1 MTLQPGTED
10 ERMRLPEER
19 SERNDGRNA
28 ERRDA
33 KPNVGERSGA
43 FDANAD
49 GRNRYRRRRF
59 KGRPG
64 DSASSE
70 RRSERNENK
79 DENGKIERFE
89 RGNRFSG
96 NRRPFERNGRDGAV
110 ERNGEN
116 RERLGQDFGASAA
129 RFAQIDEE
137 RLLEKLKATT
147 PTVALTLEPRPVD
160 WAAIEEIFAEW
171 VEPMKTSPQNAD
183 HHAEGDVWTHTKMVC
198 ETLIELPEW
207 GTLTPTRRALTFLA
221 ALWHDVGKPRC
232 VRYRNGRV
240 TTPKHGPKG
249 AGIAR
254 RLLIEKCGYDGDA
267 DLVEF
272 REQICCLVENHTKP
286 RCFRDFYCKNEELE
300 RVASRTSCDWL
311 ALISEADVKGRLGV
325 SPGSRLA
332 KIEFFR
338 RFARR
343 RRVSDGGAT
352 E

>member
-1 MTLQPGTED
+1 
-10 ERMRLPEER
+10 MRLPEER

-33 KPNVGERSGA
+33 KPNAGERSGA
-43 FDANAD
+43 FEANAD

-59 KGRPG
+59 KGR
-64 DSASSE
+64 DDAASGE
-70 RRSERNENK
+70 RRGARDGNK
-79 DENGKIERFE
+79 GEAGKNERFE
-89 RGNRFSG
+89 RGNRSSG
-96 NRRPFERNGRDGAV
+96 NRRGPERGGRDGRV
-110 ERNGEN
+110 EKNEGN
-116 RERLGQDFGASAA
+116 RDRFGQDFGASAA

-137 RLLEKLKATT
+137 RLLKKLKAKT
-147 PTVALTLEPRPVD
+147 PSAALLLEARPVD
-160 WAAIEEIFAEW
+160 WSALETVFAEW
-171 VEPMKTSPQNAD
+171 VEPMKTSPQNVD

-198 ETLIELPEW
+198 ETLIGLPEW

-249 AGIAR
+249 ASIAR
-254 RLLIEKCGYDGDA
+254 RLLIEKCGYDGDS

-272 REQICCLVENHTKP
+272 REQICALVENHTKP

-343 RRVSDGGAT
+343 RLSNGGAT

>member
-1 MTLQPGTED
+1 
-10 ERMRLPEER
+10 MRLPEER

-33 KPNVGERSGA
+33 KPNGGERSGA

-49 GRNRYRRRRF
+49 GRNRFRRRRF
-59 KGRPG
+59 KGR
-64 DSASSE
+64 DAATNE
-70 RRSERNENK
+70 RRGTRDGNK
-79 DENGKIERFE
+79 GEIGKNERFE
-89 RGNRFSG
+89 RGNRPSG
-96 NRRPFERNGRDGAV
+96 NRRPFERNERSGKVEKNGPNRDGLS
-110 ERNGEN
+110 R
-116 RERLGQDFGASAA
+116 DFGASAA
-129 RFAQIDEE
+129 RFAQVDES
-137 RLLEKLKATT
+137 RLLEKLTAKT
-147 PTVALTLEPRPVD
+147 PAAALVLEARPIDWKTV
-160 WAAIEEIFAEW
+160 EEIFAEW
-171 VEPMKTSPQNAD
+171 VEPMKTSPQNSD

-207 GTLTPTRRALTFLA
+207 STLTPTRRALTFLA

-249 AGIAR
+249 ASIAR

-300 RVASRTSCDWL
+300 RVASRTSCNWL

-332 KIEFFR
+332 KIDFFR

-343 RRVSDGGAT
+343 RSTNDGDGIREKSAD

>member
-1 MTLQPGTED
+1 M
-10 ERMRLPEER
+10 
-19 SERNDGRNA
+19 
-28 ERRDA
+28 
-33 KPNVGERSGA
+33 
-43 FDANAD
+43 
-49 GRNRYRRRRF
+49 
-59 KGRPG
+59 
-64 DSASSE
+64 
-70 RRSERNENK
+70 
-79 DENGKIERFE
+79 
-89 RGNRFSG
+89 
-96 NRRPFERNGRDGAV
+96 
-110 ERNGEN
+110 
-116 RERLGQDFGASAA
+116 GQDFGASAA

-343 RRVSDGGAT
+343 RRASDGGAT

>member
-1 MTLQPGTED
+1 LTLQPGTED

-33 KPNVGERSGA
+33 ANGGERPDA

-49 GRNRYRRRRF
+49 GRNRFRRRRF
-59 KGRPG
+59 KERGG

-70 RRSERNENK
+70 RRGERN
-79 DENGKIERFE
+79 GKRNEIGKNDRFE

-96 NRRPFERNGRDGAV
+96 NRRAFERGGRDG
-110 ERNGEN
+110 EGESSGDN
-116 RERLGQDFGASAA
+116 RDAFSRDFGASAA
-129 RFAQIDEE
+129 RFAQIDEN
-137 RLLEKLKATT
+137 RLLTKLKEKT
-147 PTVALTLEPRPVD
+147 PAAALVLEPRPVD
-160 WAAIEEIFAEW
+160 WAAVEAIFAEW
-171 VEPMKTSPQNAD
+171 VEPMKASPQNVD

-343 RRVSDGGAT
+343 RRASDGGAS

>member
-33 KPNVGERSGA
+33 KPNGGERSAA

-59 KGRPG
+59 KER
-64 DSASSE
+64 DAASDE
-70 RRSERNENK
+70 RRGSRDANK
-79 DENGKIERFE
+79 GEVGKNERFE
-89 RGNRFSG
+89 RGNRASG
-96 NRRPFERNGRDGAV
+96 NRRGPERGGRDGRV
-110 ERNGEN
+110 EKNEGN
-116 RERLGQDFGASAA
+116 RDRWGQDCGASAT
-129 RFAQIDEE
+129 RFAQIDEN
-137 RLLEKLKATT
+137 RLLAKLKEKT
-147 PTVALTLEPRPVD
+147 PSVVLTLEPRPVD
-160 WAAIEEIFAEW
+160 WAAVEEIFAEW
-171 VEPMKTSPQNAD
+171 VEPMKASPQNAD

-207 GTLTPTRRALTFLA
+207 GTLAPTRRALTFLA

-343 RRVSDGGAT
+343 RLASDDGAT

>member
-1 MTLQPGTED
+1 
-10 ERMRLPEER
+10 MRLPEER

-33 KPNVGERSGA
+33 KPNGGERSA
-43 FDANAD
+43 ALDANAD

-59 KGRPG
+59 KER
-64 DSASSE
+64 SADAASGE
-70 RRSERNENK
+70 RRDERDGNKSETGKK
-79 DENGKIERFE
+79 DRFE
-89 RGNRFSG
+89 RGNRPSG
-96 NRRPFERNGRDGAV
+96 NRRPFERGGRDGRG
-110 ERNGEN
+110 EKNGGN
-116 RERLGQDFGASAA
+116 RDRFGQDFGASAA

-137 RLLEKLKATT
+137 RLLEKLKEKT
-147 PTVALTLEPRPVD
+147 PAAALVLEARSVD
-160 WAAIEEIFAEW
+160 WAAVEEIFAEW
-171 VEPMKTSPQNAD
+171 VEPMKASPQNSD

-198 ETLIELPEW
+198 ETLIGLPEW
-207 GTLTPTRRALTFLA
+207 GTLTATRRALTFLA

-267 DLVEF
+267 DLIEF

-343 RRVSDGGAT
+343 RRAFDGGAS

>member
-1 MTLQPGTED
+1 
-10 ERMRLPEER
+10 MRLPEER

-33 KPNVGERSGA
+33 ANGGERPGA
-43 FDANAD
+43 FGANAD

-59 KGRPG
+59 KGRDAAPAG
-64 DSASSE
+64 E
-70 RRSERNENK
+70 RRGERGGNK
-79 DENGKIERFE
+79 GETGKNVRFE
-89 RGNRFSG
+89 RGNRPVG
-96 NRRPFERNGRDGAV
+96 NRRSFERNERNGRD
-110 ERNGEN
+110 EKNGG
-116 RERLGQDFGASAA
+116 RRDRLGQEFGASAA
-129 RFAQIDEE
+129 RFAQIDEA
-137 RLLEKLKATT
+137 RLLEKLKAKI
-147 PTVALTLEPRPVD
+147 PAAALVLEARPID
-160 WAAIEEIFAEW
+160 WTALEEIFAEW
-171 VEPMKTSPQNAD
+171 VEPMKASPQNAD

-198 ETLIELPEW
+198 ETLIGLPEW

-254 RLLIEKCGYDGDA
+254 RLLSEKCGCDGDA
-267 DLVEF
+267 DLIEF
-272 REQICCLVENHTKP
+272 REQVCSLVENHTKP

-343 RRVSDGGAT
+343 RLANGGAN

>member
-10 ERMRLPEER
+10 ERMRFPEER
-19 SERNDGRNA
+19 SERNDERNA
-28 ERRDA
+28 DRRDA
-33 KPNVGERSGA
+33 TNGGERGERG
-43 FDANAD
+43 ANAD
-49 GRNRYRRRRF
+49 GRNRFRRRRF
-59 KGRPG
+59 KGRSG
-64 DSASSE
+64 DVAACE
-70 RRSERNENK
+70 RRGER
-79 DENGKIERFE
+79 DGRRGENGGGDKTE
-89 RGNRFSG
+89 RGNCSQN
-96 NRRPFERNGRDGAV
+96 NRRAGERDERAERNAWRRD
-110 ERNGEN
+110 
-116 RERLGQDFGASAA
+116 RLGQDFGASAA
-129 RFAQIDEE
+129 RFAQIDEG
-137 RLLEKLKATT
+137 RLLEKLKAKT
-147 PTVALTLEPRPVD
+147 PEAALVLEARSID
-160 WAAIEEIFAEW
+160 WAGVEEIFAEW
-171 VEPMKTSPQNAD
+171 VEPMKASPQNAD

-249 AGIAR
+249 ASIAR

-343 RRVSDGGAT
+343 RPASGGAS

>member
-33 KPNVGERSGA
+33 KPNCGERPGA
-43 FDANAD
+43 FDAPAD
-49 GRNRYRRRRF
+49 GRNRCRRRRF

-64 DSASSE
+64 DLATDE
-70 RRSERNENK
+70 RRGERNGGETGKNAKFERGKRSSDNRRTFERNERS
-79 DENGKIERFE
+79 GK
-89 RGNRFSG
+89 G
-96 NRRPFERNGRDGAV
+96 ERNGANRDGWS
-110 ERNGEN
+110 R
-116 RERLGQDFGASAA
+116 DFGASSA
-129 RFAQIDEE
+129 RFAQIDED
-137 RLLEKLKATT
+137 RLLEKLKAKT
-147 PTVALTLEPRPVD
+147 PAAALVLESRPVD
-160 WAAIEEIFAEW
+160 WATVEEIFAEW
-171 VEPMKTSPQNAD
+171 VEPMKASPQNAD

-343 RRVSDGGAT
+343 RRASDGGASD
-352 E
+352 

>member
-1 MTLQPGTED
+1 
-10 ERMRLPEER
+10 MRLPEER

-33 KPNVGERSGA
+33 KPNGGERSGA

-49 GRNRYRRRRF
+49 GRNRCRRRRF
-59 KGRPG
+59 KGRG
-64 DSASSE
+64 DAPSGD
-70 RRSERNENK
+70 RRFERNKSEAVKGERFERNK
-79 DENGKIERFE
+79 SEAGKGERFE
-89 RGNRFSG
+89 RGNRSFG
-96 NRRPFERNGRDGAV
+96 NRRAFERGGRD
-110 ERNGEN
+110 ERDEKNGGN
-116 RERLGQDFGASAA
+116 RDRFGQDFGASAV

-137 RLLEKLKATT
+137 RLLKKLKAKT
-147 PTVALTLEPRPVD
+147 PAAALALETRPIDWPAVETV
-160 WAAIEEIFAEW
+160 FAEW
-171 VEPMKTSPQNAD
+171 VEPMKASPQNAD

-198 ETLIELPEW
+198 ETLIALPEW
-207 GTLTPTRRALTFLA
+207 GTLAPTRRALTFLA

-254 RLLIEKCGYDGDA
+254 RLLIEKCGYDGDP

-286 RCFRDFYCKNEELE
+286 RCFRDFYCKNEELD

-343 RRVSDGGAT
+343 RLATGGT
-352 E
+352 NE

>member
-1 MTLQPGTED
+1 MKEKTPAAALVLEA
-10 ERMRLPEER
+10 R
-19 SERNDGRNA
+19 S
-28 ERRDA
+28 
-33 KPNVGERSGA
+33 
-43 FDANAD
+43 
-49 GRNRYRRRRF
+49 
-59 KGRPG
+59 
-64 DSASSE
+64 
-70 RRSERNENK
+70 
-79 DENGKIERFE
+79 
-89 RGNRFSG
+89 
-96 NRRPFERNGRDGAV
+96 
-110 ERNGEN
+110 
-116 RERLGQDFGASAA
+116 
-129 RFAQIDEE
+129 
-137 RLLEKLKATT
+137 
-147 PTVALTLEPRPVD
+147 VD
-160 WAAIEEIFAEW
+160 WAAVEEIFAEW
-171 VEPMKTSPQNAD
+171 VEPMKASPQNSD

-198 ETLIELPEW
+198 ETLIGLPEW

-267 DLVEF
+267 DLIEF

-343 RRVSDGGAT
+343 RRASDGGASNDV
-352 E
+352 

>member
-1 MTLQPGTED
+1 MTLQPGTKD

-33 KPNVGERSGA
+33 ANGGERA
-43 FDANAD
+43 DANAD
-49 GRNRYRRRRF
+49 GRNRFRRRRF

-64 DSASSE
+64 GSSSSE
-70 RRSERNENK
+70 RRGERAGNRGETVGNEK
-79 DENGKIERFE
+79 FE
-89 RGNRFSG
+89 RGNRPSG
-96 NRRPFERNGRDGAV
+96 NRRAFERGGRDEKVEKNEGA
-110 ERNGEN
+110 RD
-116 RERLGQDFGASAA
+116 RFRQDFGASAV
-129 RFAQIDEE
+129 RFAQIDEN
-137 RLLEKLKATT
+137 RLLGKLKEKT
-147 PTVALTLEPRPVD
+147 PAAALVLEARSVD
-160 WAAIEEIFAEW
+160 WAAVEEIFAEW
-171 VEPMKTSPQNAD
+171 VEPMKASPQNAD

-198 ETLIELPEW
+198 ETLIGLPEW

-343 RRVSDGGAT
+343 RRSNDGGT
-352 E
+352 LD